1 MRQKSL
7 SSATFLGEVCRLSE
21 MGLCVSAVKELMWP
35 AEDRWRALFDIPFK
49 PHFEWNKLRSQATA
63 TPTAANKALS

>member
-21 MGLCVSAVKELMWP
+21 MGLCVSAVKELTRP